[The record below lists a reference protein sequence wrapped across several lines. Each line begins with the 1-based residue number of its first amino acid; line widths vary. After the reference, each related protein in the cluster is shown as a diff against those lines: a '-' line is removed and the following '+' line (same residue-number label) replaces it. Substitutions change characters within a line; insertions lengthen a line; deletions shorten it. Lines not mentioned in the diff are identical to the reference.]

1 MPMNANAKQYLEIEV
16 KTASPTELVVL
27 LYDGAI
33 GSLQSALHQMA
44 AGNIQNRVQNINKAL
59 AILTELQAALNF
71 ETGGD
76 ISVTLDRLYNYMRD
90 RLFKANRDQDPAPL
104 REVLK
109 LMTGLR
115 SAWVEVAR
123 KQPRPGLQPAAAPR
137 PAEDLPHSALG
148 SQAILRPASISL
160 TA

>member
-1 MPMNANAKQYLEIEV
+1 MNANARQYVEIEV
-16 KTASPTELVVL
+16 KTASPAELVVL

-33 GSLQSALHQMA
+33 GSVQSALRQMA
-44 AGNIQNRVQNINKAL
+44 AGNIQSRVQSINKAV

-71 ETGGD
+71 EAGGD
-76 ISVTLDRLYNYMRD
+76 LSVTLDRLYNYMRD

-104 REVLK
+104 HEILK
-109 LMTGLR
+109 LMTELR

-123 KQPRPGLQPAAAPR
+123 KEAQAGRQSASVPHPAASHRHPTVGGACTP
-137 PAEDLPHSALG
+137 
-148 SQAILRPASISL
+148 QPASISL